1 MTKSTKGNHFLTE
14 KEIGKK
20 KKGTETHTVYLG
32 LGTNLGNK
40 EGNLHKAIE
49 LLEECAGKVLRVS
62 SFLATE
68 PWGFKSDNGFLNA
81 AVCIETV
88 LDPFELLDVT
98 QYIERIMG
106 RKEKSVGGAYH
117 DRIIDIDI
125 LLYDSLAISSDT
137 LTVPHP
143 LMKERKF
150 VMEPLREIL
159 PQENFSSFFPIVRK

>member
-1 MTKSTKGNHFLTE
+1 MTKSTKENHFLTE

-40 EGNLHKAIE
+40 EWNLHKAI
-49 LLEECAGKVLRVS
+49 
-62 SFLATE
+62 
-68 PWGFKSDNGFLNA
+68 
-81 AVCIETV
+81 
-88 LDPFELLDVT
+88 ELLDVT
-98 QYIERIMG
+98 QYIERKMG

-150 VMEPLREIL
+150 VMVPLREIL
-159 PQENFSSFFPIVRK
+159 PQENFSSFFPIVRE

>member
-1 MTKSTKGNHFLTE
+1 MTKSTEENTFLTE
-14 KEIGKK
+14 KEIGKGEK
-20 KKGTETHTVYLG
+20 RTDTHTVYLG
-32 LGTNLGNK
+32 IGTNLGDK

-49 LLEECAGKVLRVS
+49 LLEEYAGKILRVS

-68 PWGFKSDNGFLNA
+68 PWGFQSDNGFLNA

-88 LDPFELLDVT
+88 LEPFELLDVT
-98 QYIERIMG
+98 QHIERKMG

-125 LLYDSLAISSDT
+125 LIYDSISISSDK

-143 LMKERKF
+143 LMKERTF
-150 VMEPLREIL
+150 VMVPLQEIL
-159 PQENFSSFFPIVRK
+159 PQEDFSSFFPS